1 MGLSLTGMRIGPLDL
16 DPKYKSKPYLIG
28 KIQEVVHPENST
40 HQYKPEILKVTLK

>member
-16 DPKYKSKPYLIG
+16 DPKYKSKPLVG

-40 HQYKPEILKVTLK
+40 YQYKPEILKVTLK